1 MTIEYIIVG
10 AVLFVGGALQRWL
23 RLGTEADDPS
33 SGAPAGWWTVALGW
47 VAMLLGVILLA
58 AGVAGR

>member
-1 MTIEYIIVG
+1 MTIEYLIAG
-10 AVLFVGGALQRWL
+10 AVLFLGGAVQRWL
-23 RLGTEADDPS
+23 HRDMAAHEEAG
-33 SGAPAGWWTVALGW
+33 GAVRGWWTVALGW